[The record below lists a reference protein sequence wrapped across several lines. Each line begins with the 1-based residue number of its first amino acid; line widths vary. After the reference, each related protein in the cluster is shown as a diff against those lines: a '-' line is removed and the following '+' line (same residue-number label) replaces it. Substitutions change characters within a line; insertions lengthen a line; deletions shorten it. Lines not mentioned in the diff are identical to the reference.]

1 MTSHGPRTLQET
13 PTEWKTETESYQWT
27 DASKVHHNRTKGEF
41 KIFSSLRLL
50 PTKRIKSKAIWRI
63 SQDESVVVWA
73 GFPLIE
79 TGVKLETHILRL
91 NLTDRPLKREVEVQ
105 DLMAVY
111 FISYYS
117 IIISFDLIEMPSL
130 D

>member
-1 MTSHGPRTLQET
+1 MLTRN
-13 PTEWKTETESYQWT
+13 Y
-27 DASKVHHNRTKGEF
+27 ASKVHHNRTKGEF